1 MTIRYE
7 CKRNHAKEDTSLKD
21 DMYKDE
27 ALMNYLLNSVKV
39 CKVIDRKVIKS
50 FTVQKQPHL
59 NIKLHVDYSKRYSHP
74 FALKIKHLYRYRH
87 NDSNHIFLHIC
98 VIFFGS
104 IIRLLKLHVKL
115 IHT

>member
-7 CKRNHAKEDTSLKD
+7 CKRNHAKEDTSPKD

-59 NIKLHVDYSKRYSHP
+59 NIKLLVDY
-74 FALKIKHLYRYRH
+74 
-87 NDSNHIFLHIC
+87 
-98 VIFFGS
+98 
-104 IIRLLKLHVKL
+104 
-115 IHT
+115 